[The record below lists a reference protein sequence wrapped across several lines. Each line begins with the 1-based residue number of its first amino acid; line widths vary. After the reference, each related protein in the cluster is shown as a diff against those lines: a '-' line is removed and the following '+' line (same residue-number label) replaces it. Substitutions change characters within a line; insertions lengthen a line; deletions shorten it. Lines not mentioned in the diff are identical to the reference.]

1 MDWME
6 VLYWTSVGI
15 VVYAYA
21 GYPLILAALAKLRS
35 RPVRG
40 SEGASERLPSVSIV
54 LPARNEE
61 ESIAR
66 RVQEFQSWI
75 SEAGLTGEIVV
86 VSDGSTDAT
95 AAIARE
101 YEGGVVPLQV
111 IDLVANVGKASA
123 LTAGCLAAKNEILV
137 LADARQVWAEDA
149 LVRLLE
155 NFGDPEVG
163 GVGGELIIESTP
175 GVMAGV
181 GLYWRYETWLRRR
194 EGAIHSTVGVS
205 GSISAVR
212 RSLFPE
218 IPAGTILDDVYWP
231 LVIAMRG
238 RRVVFDA
245 RARAFDRLPDD
256 VGSEFRRKVRTLS
269 GNFQLIARLPASLL
283 PTRNPIWFALVSHKL
298 MRLAVPWALL
308 AAMVLSARLGGSL
321 YGGLLAA
328 QVIVVLTGLA
338 GLAPGVA
345 ARSRMASALGSFLVL
360 NAAAWVAFWV
370 WISGRSS
377 STWTKTIYRTDA
389 SPSPAPAFE
398 RAVR

>member
-1 MDWME
+1 MAWME
-6 VLYWTSVGI
+6 LVYWTSVGI

-21 GYPLILAALAKLRS
+21 GYPLILAGLAKLRS
-35 RPVRG
+35 RPVHV
-40 SEGASERLPSVSIV
+40 SNDASQRLPSVSIV
-54 LPARNEE
+54 LPARNEVG
-61 ESIAR
+61 SIAR
-66 RVQEFQSWI
+66 RVREFQSWI
-75 SEAGLTGEIVV
+75 IDADLCGEIVV

-101 YEGGVVPLQV
+101 LAGGAVPLHV
-111 IDLVANVGKASA
+111 IELTENVGKAAA
-123 LTAGCLAAKNEILV
+123 LTAGYRAATNEILV
-137 LADARQVWAEDA
+137 LADARQSWADDA

-163 GVGGELIIESTP
+163 GVGGSLAIESTP

-181 GLYWRYETWLRRR
+181 GLYWRYETWLRRK

-212 RSLFPE
+212 RVLFPE
-218 IPAGTILDDVYWP
+218 IPTGTILDDVYWP
-231 LVIAMRG
+231 LVVAMRG
-238 RRVVFDA
+238 HRVVYDA

-269 GNFQLIARLPASLL
+269 GNFQLIARLPKALL

-298 MRLAVPWALL
+298 ARLVVPWALL
-308 AAMVLSARLGGSL
+308 AAMVASASLGGL
-321 YGGLLAA
+321 FYGGLLTA
-328 QVIVVLTGLA
+328 QAIAVLIGLA
-338 GLAPGVA
+338 GLSPSVA
-345 ARSRMASALGSFLVL
+345 GRSRIASACGSFLVL

-370 WISGRSS
+370 WVSGRSA
-377 STWTKTIYRTDA
+377 STWTKTIYRPEL
-389 SPSPAPAFE
+389 SPSPALE